1 MRSSGVSP
9 GTEPRC
15 ACWSQIRMFPPNPE
29 SPRNSQALAWASAKT
44 EPAQKL
50 LRRVRRFS
58 ITVPSINARCYDRD
72 RSSRA
77 PSAACGNPRRHHG
90 NFLFLPEIIPVF
102 HRTVAHRTRHACICV
117 LLVTEED
124 KVWKRIH
131 PFERAA
137 VGQAIFKRLRR
148 VPASVRV
155 SFTLSER
162 RSFESRS
169 LSSTR
174 YESGFCGGGFTPP

>member
-1 MRSSGVSP
+1 MPDVM
-9 GTEPRC
+9 TE
-15 ACWSQIRMFPPNPE
+15 I
-29 SPRNSQALAWASAKT
+29 
-44 EPAQKL
+44 
-50 LRRVRRFS
+50 
-58 ITVPSINARCYDRD
+58 
-72 RSSRA
+72 
-77 PSAACGNPRRHHG
+77 AAHGRLPQLVAIHAGDHG